1 MDNRWGEKIGWTA
14 GWLGGFLW
22 VAILSAVFLF
32 QGNNAS
38 GAIGLIVTVFAVAV
52 IVLFSP
58 WRHPTTPYWKLLL
71 APYGAFLLSI
81 VWAVWSFGGLAASGL
96 KWWNLF
102 WLLPLLVPLGPLARR
117 KWADTDGP
125 KPSSWDETSV

>member
-14 GWLGGFLW
+14 GWSGGFIW
-22 VAILSAVFLF
+22 VAILSVVFWF
-32 QGNNAS
+32 QGKYIP
-38 GAIGLIVTVFAVAV
+38 GATGLILTGIALAV

-71 APYGAFLLSI
+71 APYGVFLLSV

-96 KWWNLF
+96 RWWNLF
-102 WLLPLLVPLGPLARR
+102 WLLPLLVPLGPLSRK
-117 KWADTDGP
+117 KWADA
-125 KPSSWDETSV
+125 DEQKGASDQNTSV